1 MSETPVVIFNKFSSH
16 YLILI
21 HLLKVSC
28 TNYQNLNGYLETV
41 KSKNT
46 HLIDTELISA
56 KIGIDKSKDLRKF
69 YTSKSLYSNEFYI
82 SYVKEILPV
91 FLSIKGKSKKVLVLD
106 CDNTLWGGI
115 LGEDGI
121 NGIKINGLS
130 YPGRIFYE
138 VQQILLSLKNQGVLL
153 AICVRIT

>member
-1 MSETPVVIFNKFSSH
+1 MSETPVVIFNKFSS
-16 YLILI
+16 
-21 HLLKVSC
+21 LLFDFNPFIESKLHKLSKI
-28 TNYQNLNGYLETV
+28 LNGYLETV

-82 SYVKEILPV
+82 SYVKEILPI
-91 FLSIKGKSKKVLVLD
+91 FLSIKGKSRKVLVLD

-115 LGEDGI
+115 
-121 NGIKINGLS
+121 
-130 YPGRIFYE
+130 
-138 VQQILLSLKNQGVLL
+138 
-153 AICVRIT
+153 